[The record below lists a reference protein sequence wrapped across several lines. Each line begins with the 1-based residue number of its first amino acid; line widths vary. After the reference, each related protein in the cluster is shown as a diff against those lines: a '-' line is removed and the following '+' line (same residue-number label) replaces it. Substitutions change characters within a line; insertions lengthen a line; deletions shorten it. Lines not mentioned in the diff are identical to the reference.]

1 MIQIVGSYLPV
12 AVLALLG
19 VVTVFGALY
28 LANRLMPRKPNPE
41 KLSTYECGETPIGDT
56 RIPVD
61 IKYYIYVLVFL
72 VMDIEIVFLLP
83 WAVELRN
90 LGEAGFIEMILFILL
105 LVIGWGYAWK
115 KGVLR
120 WLK

>member
-1 MIQIVGSYLPV
+1 MVQTVGSYLPV
-12 AVLALLG
+12 AVLAILG
-19 VVTVFGALY
+19 AVTIFGALY
-28 LANRLMPRKPNPE
+28 LANRLNPRKPNPE

-56 RIPVD
+56 RVPVD

-83 WAVELRN
+83 WAVELRS
-90 LGEAGFIEMILFILL
+90 LGEVGFIEMMLFVLL
-105 LVIGWGYAWK
+105 LLLGWGYAWK